1 MNFQRFLTRRNIILA
16 SVGAVVLVGAVLG
29 GRWLIAYL
37 SERVVTFTLSQNVT
51 SIVVTNNDVAT
62 SCSGSCPS
70 LVNKTLS
77 TSGKLRLPD
86 GQYSITPSGDNIVT
100 DRIYITVSK
109 DATSFSVDP
118 YYSETHLSSL
128 LASES
133 APLLA
138 AIVSAYPTILSQY
151 SIGGG
156 TLYRHGDWY
165 ISSLMPVGSG
175 DSDVYSIILHKTNGV
190 WLVVTK
196 PSLYYKY
203 TEYPSIPKDI
213 LYQANIAYN

>member
-1 MNFQRFLTRRNIILA
+1 MNFQRFLTRKNIILA
-16 SVGAVVLVGAVLG
+16 FVGIIILIGVILG
-29 GRWLIAYL
+29 IRWLIAYL

-51 SIVVTNNDVAT
+51 SIVVTNNDAAT

-77 TSGKLRLPD
+77 ASGKLRLPD
-86 GQYSITPSGDNIVT
+86 GQYSITPFGDNIVT

-118 YYSETHLSSL
+118 YYSETYLSSL
-128 LASES
+128 LESES

-138 AIVSAYPTILSQY
+138 SIVSAYPAILNQY
-151 SIGGG
+151 NVGDG

-165 ISSLMPVGSG
+165 ISSLMPVGNG
-175 DSDVYSIILHKTNGV
+175 DSDVYSIILHKTNGAWSV
-190 WLVVTK
+190 ATK

-203 TEYPSIPKDI
+203 TDYPSIPKDI